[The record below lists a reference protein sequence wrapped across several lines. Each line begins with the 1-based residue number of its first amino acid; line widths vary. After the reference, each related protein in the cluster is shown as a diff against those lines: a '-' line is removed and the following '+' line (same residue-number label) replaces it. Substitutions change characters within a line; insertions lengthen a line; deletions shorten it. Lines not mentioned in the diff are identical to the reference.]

1 MNQQLDR
8 KRLFLNLLPIFLKK
22 DMFRQFQMIQL
33 PEMPK
38 VMAPCH
44 GTMGQDNVYHF
55 LKSCMIVFKKHNI
68 LSINMWKLE
77 DLIFL
82 YIPTELE

>member
-1 MNQQLDR
+1 
-8 KRLFLNLLPIFLKK
+8 
-22 DMFRQFQMIQL
+22 MFRQFQMIQW

-55 LKSCMIVFKKHNI
+55 LKSCMILFKKYNI
-68 LSINMWKLE
+68 LSINMGKQE
-77 DLIFL
+77 DQIFL
-82 YIPTELE
+82 YIPTELDNHIFGAVTRIKFNRVISKVS